1 MRKKILTTLFLGLL
15 LAGAFFGYRY
25 FLEEQNS
32 VDFIELK
39 GLSTTLVPGKSTV
52 VKNEAEFLSL
62 WQERLRGSS
71 AEPFLNLD
79 DVYAVFSTSSGY
91 AAWEIPERVDFSKYF
106 LLQQTIGSWGCSME
120 YTPSLKALNNTLIF
134 TLDAV
139 AIGTCEIGRQVNVWV
154 AVPKEYVDYKIEFE
168 STLKERR

>member
-1 MRKKILTTLFLGLL
+1 M
-15 LAGAFFGYRY
+15 LAGSFFGYRY

-32 VDFIELK
+32 VNFIELK
-39 GLSTTLVPGKSTV
+39 GLSVTLVPDESTV

-71 AEPFLNLD
+71 AEPFSNLD
-79 DVYAVFSTSSGY
+79 QVYAVFSTSTGY
-91 AAWEIPERVDFSKYF
+91 AAWEIPERVDFNEYF
-106 LLQQTIGSWGCSME
+106 LLQQTIASWGCSIE
-120 YTPSLKALNNTLIF
+120 HTPSLTALNDTLIF

-139 AIGTCEIGRQVNVWV
+139 AIGTCEKMAAINVWV
-154 AVPKEYVDYKIEFE
+154 AVPKEYDDHKIEFE